1 MANKIAVSL
10 RATVSLDVESLT
22 DQFRVL
28 AEDHARVEP
37 AVWQRTGCAIHQRE
51 RLRLRYQRFD
61 GPTRDYL
68 LDPYHR
74 VAAATAAQLPRP
86 ELPSLSAPAHRMPGS
101 PDREGIHFQAQVL
114 TVALPR
120 IILEPHHPAHRRIIL
135 LHRPPLPVGVVQHQL
150 GLALPELF
158 LDLLAQLKVL
168 PRPLAPLDE

>member
-61 GPTRDYL
+61 GATRDYL

-74 VAAATAAQLPRP
+74 VAAATAAQVPLARTPLPICPRA
-86 ELPSLSAPAHRMPGS
+86 SG
-101 PDREGIHFQAQVL
+101 AQVSRSESSPL
-114 TVALPR
+114 RVAGSR
-120 IILEPHHPAHRRIIL
+120 CRSYADHP
-135 LHRPPLPVGVVQHQL
+135 
-150 GLALPELF
+150 
-158 LDLLAQLKVL
+158 
-168 PRPLAPLDE
+168 